1 MPPFLIHLWA
11 IPRDLPLV
19 CPPPPAG
26 QASDP
31 AGFYDL
37 TTVTSAYN
45 LAALVS
51 FVLVLLMVALIYQA
65 TRVSLGPRFVWRWW
79 LGLSLTALLCG
90 AATWFVLYA
99 APTAALAG
107 SCETSPDA
115 FPIRLPP
122 AAMLDRSVA
131 ELYGD
136 CLRSPY
142 CHLSQPTRSD
152 ALPHRRTASSTT
164 EAVLGLGSHPRRRHP
179 CHLTW
184 SQQGCRPER

>member
-99 APTAALAG
+99 APTTALAG
-107 SCETSPDA
+107 SCETSPDP
-115 FPIRLPP
+115 FPIRLPS

-131 ELYGD
+131 GVVWGL
-136 CLRSPY
+136 LAFTV
-142 CHLSQPTRSD
+142 LSLIATNTIGRV
-152 ALPHRRTASSTT
+152 ASSKN
-164 EAVLGLGSHPRRRHP
+164 GFFHNRGCPWPRFTP
-179 CHLTW
+179 
-184 SQQGCRPER
+184 